1 MYLLYVFI
9 IIHSK
14 RLKVNRFLVI
24 LCDILY
30 YITMKWYCV
39 AISINTNAR
48 ICVNLFLAWSEVKL
62 DQRYF
67 LALKLKTH
75 SPQESWISFIR
86 P

>member
-14 RLKVNRFLVI
+14 RLKVNRFLVVYMI
-24 LCDILY
+24 FYIISYWNDIALQY
-30 YITMKWYCV
+30 QLTQMRC
-39 AISINTNAR
+39 

>member
-1 MYLLYVFI
+1 LQYQLTQMQ
-9 IIHSK
+9 S
-14 RLKVNRFLVI
+14 
-24 LCDILY
+24 
-30 YITMKWYCV
+30 
-39 AISINTNAR
+39 